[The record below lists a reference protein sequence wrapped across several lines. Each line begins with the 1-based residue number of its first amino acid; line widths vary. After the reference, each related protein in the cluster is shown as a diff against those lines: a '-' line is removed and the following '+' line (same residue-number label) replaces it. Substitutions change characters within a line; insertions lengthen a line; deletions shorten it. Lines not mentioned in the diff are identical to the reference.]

1 MGIGYNNMNNN
12 WMYLFQQGLG
22 MLGIN
27 NTFGSFGSFGNFG
40 SMSMNGS
47 LFNYN
52 VNYDAMA
59 GMAVANGVLGV
70 TGQAISSSR
79 AEKQAEKQE
88 YETNSKN
95 LENMQNEIEDL
106 KDIVKDDN
114 KVAEEIDSKYDNN
127 IKTANTNFENLKT
140 KHGKLS
146 GNITNYN
153 TQIDEI
159 NNKLNA
165 TNPAPTEEEKKSL
178 TDKKAALESKI
189 KDTQKILDDINLT
202 EAENAIQEAIL

>member
-1 MGIGYNNMNNN
+1 MYIGYNNMNNN

-52 VNYDAMA
+52 DAMA
-59 GMAVANGVLGV
+59 GIAVANGVLGV
-70 TGQAISSSR
+70 AGQAYSTSR

-88 YETNSKN
+88 YASNLKN

-106 KDIVKDDN
+106 KDIVKDDD
-114 KVAEEIDSKYDNN
+114 KVAEEIDSKYNNN
-127 IKTANTNFENLKT
+127 IDFVQFV
-140 KHGKLS
+140 S
-146 GNITNYN
+146 Y
-153 TQIDEI
+153 
-159 NNKLNA
+159 
-165 TNPAPTEEEKKSL
+165 P
-178 TDKKAALESKI
+178 
-189 KDTQKILDDINLT
+189 
-202 EAENAIQEAIL
+202 